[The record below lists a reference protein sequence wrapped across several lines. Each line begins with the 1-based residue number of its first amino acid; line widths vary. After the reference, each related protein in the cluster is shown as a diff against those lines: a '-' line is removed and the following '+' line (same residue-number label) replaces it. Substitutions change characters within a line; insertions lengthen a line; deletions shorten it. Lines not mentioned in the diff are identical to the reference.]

1 MCCNCIMWIFFLHG
15 DIHHATAPIFTVWG
29 GGVVKCR
36 DLEVFSE
43 EENQRDTFLIISQS
57 CFQRKNHLSAQGISL
72 FIDCLRCSGPKS
84 YTQASISA
92 HIVRLFFHCAS
103 AYYVVFKKKINISN
117 IYLSSRS
124 STLVGPE
131 TLLHIR
137 ILDENFLSFIPAMCQ
152 LGEVIGFLF
161 ILSEPG

>member
-1 MCCNCIMWIFFLHG
+1 MGG
-15 DIHHATAPIFTVWG
+15 D
-29 GGVVKCR
+29 VVKCR

-103 AYYVVFKKKINISN
+103 AYVVFKKKINISN
-117 IYLSSRS
+117 IYLK
-124 STLVGPE
+124 VPE
-131 TLLHIR
+131 VVLL
-137 ILDENFLSFIPAMCQ
+137 LDLRHFYTYEYWKKT
-152 LGEVIGFLF
+152 FLF
-161 ILSEPG
+161 RT